1 MESLIAAAIDFA
13 TAHRA
18 WAGPLAFLFALLE
31 TLPIL
36 SILIPSTAILVGVGA
51 VVATGA
57 LDFAP
62 IWIGGS
68 LGAILGSVTSYW
80 LGLRYGRAIFR
91 TRALRAQPQL
101 TRKASRSFARY
112 GVVTILIGHFVGPLR
127 AVVFLMA
134 GMSRMNLPLFLAV
147 DILGAVLWAWAVPK
161 SGQIGGNI
169 LSHLWTLIT
178 GA

>member
-1 MESLIAAAIDFA
+1 MDSLITAAIDFA

-57 LDFAP
+57 LEFTP
-62 IWIGGS
+62 IWIGAALGS
-68 LGAILGSVTSYW
+68 ILGSVSSYW
-80 LGLRYGRAIFR
+80 LGLRYGRMIFR
-91 TRALRAQPQL
+91 SKILRSQPQL
-101 TRKASRSFARY
+101 ARKASRAFAKY
-112 GVVTILIGHFVGPLR
+112 GIVTILIGHFVGPLR

-147 DILGAVLWAWAVPK
+147 DILGAVLWAWAMPK
-161 SGQIGGNI
+161 SGEIGGNLLAHI
-169 LSHLWTLIT
+169 WTLIT